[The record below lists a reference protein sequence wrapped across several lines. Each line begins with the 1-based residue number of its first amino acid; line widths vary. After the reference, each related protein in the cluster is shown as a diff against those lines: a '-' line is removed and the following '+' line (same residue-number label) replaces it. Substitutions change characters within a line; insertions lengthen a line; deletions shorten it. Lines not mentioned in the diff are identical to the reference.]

1 MKNDNSPTQKRS
13 LHQWWKSQSSPYSPY
28 LKISTSTLAAVR
40 CKETT
45 MLKFMRIPDCLKEEE
60 KNGKIPINANI
71 SVAESLYK
79 RKSLGAFRRVYDLG
93 IDSSDEV
100 KP

>member
-1 MKNDNSPTQKRS
+1 
-13 LHQWWKSQSSPYSPY
+13 
-28 LKISTSTLAAVR
+28 
-40 CKETT
+40 
-45 MLKFMRIPDCLKEEE
+45 MRIPDCLKEEE